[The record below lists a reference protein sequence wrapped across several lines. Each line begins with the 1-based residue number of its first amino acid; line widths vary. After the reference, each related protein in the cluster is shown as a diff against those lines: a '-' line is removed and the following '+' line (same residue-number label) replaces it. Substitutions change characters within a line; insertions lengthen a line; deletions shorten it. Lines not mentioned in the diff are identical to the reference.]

1 MAGHEDLSDHPVPVS
16 FPANITLSWF
26 AWGGMGRHDHGMT
39 MVTGA
44 SRGHGTTYMFTGYW
58 LPTAEEQVI
67 TT

>member
-1 MAGHEDLSDHPVPVS
+1 MAGHKDLSDHPVPVS

-26 AWGGMGRHDHGMT
+26 AWGGMTRGVM
-39 MVTGA
+39 GA